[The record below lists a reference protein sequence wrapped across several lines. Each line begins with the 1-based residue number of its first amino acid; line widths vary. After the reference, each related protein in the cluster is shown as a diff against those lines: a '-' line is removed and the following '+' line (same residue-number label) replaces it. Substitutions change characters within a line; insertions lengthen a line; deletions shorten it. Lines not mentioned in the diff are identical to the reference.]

1 MNVNVIIVYLI
12 AYIVG
17 ALICYLCGFE
27 ITVVSFLSWLIAFKI
42 GGDE

>member
-1 MNVNVIIVYLI
+1 MNVNVIIIYLI

-17 ALICYLCGFE
+17 MLICYLFGFE

-42 GGDE
+42 EGGE